1 MCTPLVT
8 FSVQHLK
15 SYVSAV
21 ARELF
26 TLDAHCADFLFLD
39 EYYVH
44 LMVWHFPLHLLKVKQ
59 MWEDVV

>member
-1 MCTPLVT
+1 MFLLWPD
-8 FSVQHLK
+8 
-15 SYVSAV
+15 
-21 ARELF
+21 

-44 LMVWHFPLHLLKVKQ
+44 LMIWHFPLHLLKVKQ